1 MSIKK
6 LNGSEFDSAVAEGYA
21 LIDFYADW
29 CGPCRMLAPT
39 VEEVAAERPDVVVGK
54 VNVDSEGELARRF
67 GIFSIPTV
75 VILKDGKEVSRA
87 VGVRSLEQ
95 LLDMLG

>member
-6 LNGSEFDSAVAEGYA
+6 LNVSEFDSAVAEGYA

-75 VILKDGKEVSRA
+75 VILKDGKEISRA